1 MDIETICA
9 WIRDQHILL
18 HNCRNPLACQ
28 LPLYT
33 SDDDQM
39 DDQSNL
45 RRSPRKHS
53 GSSRSS
59 SQSSDSNNP
68 QRPGSDATDDVF
80 APEELDKTPRPRAN
94 LPFRPLDSDP
104 DVDDND
110 NADDTDLAQQREY
123 SIPIL
128 PTPTNLSMSF
138 TAKLSASRPSLA
150 SRSRTGSTRTG
161 SSITSRTRSTSP
173 VKNPDD
179 LLKLVKPV
187 KWIET
192 APGTMK
198 KRIQATNNAA
208 ALHLWNSIWN
218 VVGGLGYIP
227 RELRDLLQEE
237 LQAFDTKFTIE
248 DRVVNLT
255 AQQQEDAT
263 HIFTSFNDETK
274 HQMSLYNELTT
285 IRNIVADSTDFI
297 KWNRSEAAWNDHVQ
311 GPTLRLAMST
321 IADVCAENITTAS
334 IDKDFLPAWKGDE
347 TDVGK
352 MIDYTLLLRPDTQ
365 LSSDIKTF
373 IDAREGPRTFNQS
386 TSEHLRYKPTGVFI
400 ETKTDMKRHS
410 EGKVQLGIWLASW
423 FERTAQFAPTKIPLM
438 PVLLVVCARWE
449 LHFAFDNGTH
459 YDVVGP
465 VDVGGTGTVEDMY
478 RLLAVLRLLGNWV
491 GGEFRKWVRRCVG
504 T

>member
-1 MDIETICA
+1 MDNQTIFA
-9 WIRDQHILL
+9 WISDQHILL
-18 HNCRNPLACQ
+18 HHCEDPFACQ

-53 GSSRSS
+53 GSRSS
-59 SQSSDSNNP
+59 SQSSDLNHP
-68 QRPGSDATDDVF
+68 KIPGSDATDDVF
-80 APEELDKTPRPRAN
+80 APEEFDKTPRPRAN
-94 LPFRPLDSDP
+94 LSFRPLDSNP
-104 DVDDND
+104 GVDDND

-123 SIPIL
+123 SIPVL
-128 PTPTNLSMSF
+128 PPPTSLSMSF
-138 TAKLSASRPSLA
+138 TAKLSRPSLA
-150 SRSRTGSTRTG
+150 SRSRTASTRTG

-179 LLKLVKPV
+179 LLKLAKPV

-208 ALHLWNSIWN
+208 AVNLWNSIWN

-227 RELRDLLQEE
+227 RELKDLLQEE
-237 LQAFDTKFTIE
+237 LQAFDAKFTTE

-255 AQQQEDAT
+255 AQQQEDANQ
-263 HIFTSFNDETK
+263 IFTSFNDETK
-274 HQMSLYNELTT
+274 HQMSLYNELTA
-285 IRNIVADSTDFI
+285 IRKIVADSTDFI
-297 KWNRSEAAWNDHVQ
+297 KWNRSEAAWNDHIQ

-334 IDKDFLPAWKGDE
+334 IDKEFLPAWKGKE

-352 MIDYTLLLRPDTQ
+352 MIDYTLLLRPDTR
-365 LSSDIKTF
+365 LSTDIKTF
-373 IDAREGPRTFNQS
+373 IDAREGPKTFNQS

-423 FERTAQFAPTKIPLM
+423 FERTAQFAATKITLM

-478 RLLAVLRLLGNWV
+478 RLLAVLKLLGNWV
-491 GGEFRKWVRRCVG
+491 GGEFREWVRQCVG

>member
-1 MDIETICA
+1 MENEAVWA
-9 WIRDQHILL
+9 WISDEHILD
-18 HNCRNPLACQ
+18 HNCTNPLTCQ

-33 SDDDQM
+33 SVDDQM
-39 DDQSNL
+39 GDESNL

-53 GSSRSS
+53 GSNQSS
-59 SQSSDSNNP
+59 SQSSESNTP
-68 QRPGSDATDDVF
+68 QRQKSYAADDVF
-80 APEELDKTPRPRAN
+80 APEELDKTPRPKAS
-94 LPFRPLDSDP
+94 LPFHPLDSSP
-104 DVDDND
+104 NVDHSN
-110 NADDTDLAQQREY
+110 NAVDTDLAQQRETR
-123 SIPIL
+123 IPIL
-128 PTPTNLSMSF
+128 PPPTNLSMSF
-138 TAKLSASRPSLA
+138 TATLSTSRPSLA
-150 SRSRTGSTRTG
+150 SRSRTG

-179 LLKLVKPV
+179 LLKLAKPV
-187 KWIET
+187 KWIEA
-192 APGTMK
+192 APGAMK

-208 ALHLWNSIWN
+208 ALNLWNSIWN
-218 VVGGLGYIP
+218 VVGGRGYIP
-227 RELRDLLQEE
+227 RELKDPLQEE
-237 LQAFDTKFTIE
+237 LQAFDTKFTTE
-248 DRVVNLT
+248 YRVVNLT

-263 HIFTSFNDETK
+263 QIFTSFNDETK

-285 IRNIVADSTDFI
+285 IRNIVAESTDFI
-297 KWNRSEAAWNDHVQ
+297 KWNRSEAAWNDHIH

-321 IADVCAENITTAS
+321 ITDVYAENITTAS
-334 IDKDFLPAWKGDE
+334 IDKDFLPAWKGEE

-352 MIDYTLLLRPDTQ
+352 MIDYTLLLRPDEQ
-365 LSSDIKTF
+365 LSTDIKTF
-373 IDAREGPRTFNQS
+373 VDARRGPRTFNQS

-423 FERTAQFAPTKIPLM
+423 FERTAQFAATKIPLM

-449 LHFAFDNGTH
+449 LHFAFNDGTH

-491 GGEFRKWVRRCVG
+491 GGEFREWVRHCVG